1 MLDFLALAQ
10 QCAPAVH
17 PKTMAAVAHVESGFN
32 PFAIG
37 VVGGRLERQPKNKA
51 EAVVT
56 AKALEVAG
64 FNFSVGVGQV
74 NRYNLTKYGLDYD
87 KAFDAC
93 PNLRAASLILKN
105 CYDRAKARSLSDQDA
120 LQASFSCY
128 YSGNFSTGFK
138 PDFKGQPS
146 YVQKVL
152 TVAGVAGAVPAVM
165 PIKVI
170 AAAKPKAGAA
180 AKSRDEGPFR
190 VTAEMPGKSPAPAA
204 ASVYGNGG
212 DSVMVF
218 RERRH
223 P

>member
-1 MLDFLALAQ
+1 MDFMALAQ

-17 PKTMAAVAHVESGFN
+17 PQTMAAVAHVESGFN

-37 VVGGRLERQPKNKA
+37 VVGGRLERQPANKA

-56 AKALEVAG
+56 AKALEEAG

-87 KAFDAC
+87 KAFEAC
-93 PNLRAASLILKN
+93 PNLRAASLILKD

-152 TVAGVAGAVPAVM
+152 NGAGVAGAVQAVM

-170 AAAKPKAGAA
+170 AAAKPKTALKA
-180 AKSRDEGPFR
+180 RDEGAFR
-190 VTAEMPGKSPAPAA
+190 VSADVAGNAPAPAA
-204 ASVYGNGG
+204 ADVYGGGG

-218 RERRH
+218 R
-223 P
+223 

>member
-1 MLDFLALAQ
+1 MDFLALAQ
-10 QCAPAVH
+10 QCAPDVH
-17 PKTMAAVAHVESGFN
+17 PQTMAAVAHVESGFN

-37 VVGGRLERQPKNKA
+37 VVRGRLERQPKSKA
-51 EAVVT
+51 EAVAT
-56 AKALEVAG
+56 AKALEEAG

-74 NRYNLTKYGLDYD
+74 NRYNLSKYGLDYD

-93 PNLRAASLILKN
+93 PNLKAASLILKD
-105 CYDRAKARSLSDQDA
+105 CFDRAKARSLSDQDA
-120 LQASFSCY
+120 LQAAFSCY

-152 TVAGVAGAVPAVM
+152 NKAGVAGAVQAVM

-170 AAAKPKAGAA
+170 AAAKPKTASKA
-180 AKSRDEGPFR
+180 RDEGAFR
-190 VTAEMPGKSPAPAA
+190 VTAVVAGNSPAPGT
-204 ASVYGNGG
+204 ASVYGGGG

-218 RERRH
+218 R
-223 P
+223 